1 MIDFESLFASIPS
14 PYMVLDASFNY
25 VAANRAYEAVVKL
38 PVDRLIGNN
47 LFELFPNDGEA
58 GLRLRRSLQS
68 VLDTGKSDTIAF
80 IPYAMPRSD
89 TEGGGSETRYWTAV
103 HTPLKGPDGR
113 TAYVLQNTVD
123 VTDLV
128 HQQRRD
134 ERGSLDVL
142 QRAREAERAYRE
154 TLAES
159 EEFRRLF
166 AQAPGM
172 IAIFEGADHR
182 FSFANDAYKNFAGA
196 RPLKG
201 RAVREIFSH
210 LSAEGEDLVGW
221 LDTVFHTGK
230 PRSGDG
236 IRLLVGDERQTPR
249 EVFIDLHCQPIFDPA
264 GLATGVFVQGTDRTE
279 QYQAMHRLQL
289 LLDELN
295 HRVKNTL
302 STVQSIARRS
312 FRNADRAGLAAF
324 EARIKALSA
333 VHDILSDRH
342 WEEIGL
348 ETLLRQ
354 EIAAFGTDRVLVKG
368 PAIDLTPR
376 AAIALSMV
384 FHELA
389 SNAVKYGALSM
400 EDGSLAVAW
409 SLDPAMG
416 MGQRLRFEWR
426 ENGNRSEPDG
436 WTSGF
441 GMRTLGRIV
450 EGELDG
456 TLALDLAA
464 TGFICSFDVALDE
477 VGRVAG

>member
-14 PYMVLDASFNY
+14 PYMVLDARFNY
-25 VAANRAYEAVVKL
+25 VAANRAYSDVVKL
-38 PVDRLIGNN
+38 APERLIGNN
-47 LFELFPNDGEA
+47 LFELFPNDGEE
-58 GLRLRRSLQS
+58 GQRLRRSLQS
-68 VLDTGKSDTIAF
+68 VLDTGKSNTIAF
-80 IPYAMPRSD
+80 IPYAIPRPEA
-89 TEGGGSETRYWTAV
+89 EGGGTETRYWTAV
-103 HTPLKGPDGR
+103 HTPLRGPDGG
-113 TAYVLQNTVD
+113 TAFVLQNTVD
-123 VTDLV
+123 VTELV
-128 HQQRRD
+128 HSRAGAD
-134 ERGSLDVL
+134 GGSLDML
-142 QRAREAERAYRE
+142 QRAREAERAYRD

-172 IAIFEGADHR
+172 IAVFEGADHLLA
-182 FSFANDAYKNFAGA
+182 FANDAYKAFAGD

-201 RAVREIFSH
+201 RAVREIFPD
-210 LSAEGEDLVGW
+210 LFPEGEDVVEW
-221 LDTVFHTGK
+221 LDIVFRSGK
-230 PRSGDG
+230 PKAGEG
-236 IRLLVGDERQTPR
+236 IRVVIGGGKEPAR
-249 EVFIDLHCQPIFDPA
+249 EVFIDLRCQPIFDSV
-264 GLATGVFVQGTDRTE
+264 GTVTGVFVQGTDRTD
-279 QYQAMHRLQL
+279 QYLAMHRLQL

-312 FRNADRAGLAAF
+312 FRDADSAGLAAF

-354 EIAAFGTDRVLVKG
+354 EIAAFGENRVAVAG
-368 PAIDLTPR
+368 PAIGLTPR

-389 SNAVKYGALSM
+389 SNAVKYGVLAM
-400 EDGSLAVAW
+400 EEGSLSVGW
-409 SLDPAMG
+409 SVDPDDG
-416 MGQRLRFEWR
+416 DRLRFEWR
-426 ENGNRSEPDG
+426 EDGNGSAPADWSR
-436 WTSGF
+436 GF
-441 GMRTLGRIV
+441 GMRTLRRII

-464 TGFICSFDVALDE
+464 TGFICRFDIALDE
-477 VGRVAG
+477 VGKVAG